1 LEKKTSN
8 GRESALRGTPSVR
21 DETASC
27 KLLFPAEAA
36 LKHPAQGRVYTLAA
50 MWEWYR
56 IGLFLGLGTAIGTAL
71 AGLLAPRRALMV
83 VVAALAAVAGAA
95 AGYAFG
101 WGEAVAGAVGAVV
114 ATIAVSGVV
123 AGTLARGGTRGG
135 TAALGVLGGLVL
147 ALLALVPAVGFLEA
161 VGVPV
166 LAARARKRRPARHAG
181 LRSLA
186 RD

>member
-1 LEKKTSN
+1 
-8 GRESALRGTPSVR
+8 
-21 DETASC
+21 
-27 KLLFPAEAA
+27 
-36 LKHPAQGRVYTLAA
+36 

-71 AGLLAPRRALMV
+71 AGLFVPRRWLL
-83 VVAALAAVAGAA
+83 VAVAVLAAAAGAA

-101 WGEAVAGAVGAVV
+101 WGEAVAGAVGAVL

-161 VGVPV
+161 AAVPV